1 MNIQIHF
8 LWKIHLNDETISI
21 EPLVFELLVAIED
34 LGSLQQAA
42 ARCHTSYR
50 HAWGLMEKWHELLGS
65 PLVIKQR
72 GRGAQLTAL
81 GEKLVQAHQQLHARY
96 APQLA
101 NHATDLTH
109 ELSRLGQHDS
119 NQLKFFTSHG
129 LAVSALRDNLNQLQQ
144 LPVELHFHGSLQ
156 SLRALHANQCDI
168 AGFHLPEGEVGQQLA
183 TAYQS
188 YLNPHQ
194 HQLIYL
200 VRRLQGL
207 MVAKGN
213 PLSIHS
219 LSDLVSSGC
228 RFINRQNQS
237 ATRVLLDKLLEH
249 HQIDSTLIH
258 GFEQVEYTHMA
269 VAAMVASNAFDCG
282 FGLAAA
288 AKKFGLDFIPLQ
300 WEHYCLAVN
309 KEKLHDQNMQILL
322 NCLKSPAY
330 LEELAGL
337 EGYQMDR
344 CGEAVDF
351 TTIFGETE

>member
-1 MNIQIHF
+1 MNIQINF
-8 LWKIHLNDETISI
+8 LWKINLNDESVSI
-21 EPLVFELLVAIED
+21 EPLLFELLVAIES

-42 ARCHTSYR
+42 LQCKTSYR
-50 HAWGLMEKWHELLGS
+50 HAWGLMEKWQNLLGS
-65 PLVIKQR
+65 PLLSKQR
-72 GRGAQLTAL
+72 GRGAQLTPL

-109 ELSRLGQHDS
+109 ELTQLRQHDN

-129 LAVSALRDNLNQLQQ
+129 LAVSALRDNLNRLQE

-156 SLRALHANQCDI
+156 SLRALHANECDI

-183 TAYQS
+183 IAYQS

-194 HQLIYL
+194 HRLIYL

-249 HQIDSTLIH
+249 HQIDSNQIT
-258 GFEQVEYTHMA
+258 GFDQVEYTHMA

-288 AKKFGLDFIPLQ
+288 ARKFGLDFIPLQ

-309 KEKLHDQNMQILL
+309 SEKYFEPNMQTLL
-322 NCLKSPAY
+322 ECLKSPAY

-337 EGYQMDR
+337 EGYEMDR

-351 TTIFGETE
+351 ESIFFKK